1 MGGARFVTPPPPAAP
16 LPFSPWLRLAHDY
29 PVDESARHFAR
40 PCLGDHALHYFHE
53 GRGSY
58 LLRGESF
65 DIRPGAVFLVRP
77 GEAYQFT
84 LDPGARVTMYN
95 LHFDLTENELSRR
108 PFPVPPED
116 WRNKER
122 LPESLPPFQ
131 QLADRLEYE
140 RTFQRLLSAAA
151 RLGIAAELE
160 RKSLLLEL
168 FAMLYRN
175 LSLAPAHADRTLHRR
190 KVEAAIDELGR
201 NLAGTVRLA
210 ELAAKLEISR
220 ALLCRIFREA
230 TGVGIQ
236 RYFAGM
242 KFRAAQSE
250 LQSTRLPIKEVAAKY
265 GFSDV
270 HHFTR
275 RFRQITGMTPGEIRQ
290 K

>member
-1 MGGARFVTPPPPAAP
+1 MGESRFVTPPPPAAP

-29 PVDESARHFAR
+29 PVDQSARRFAR

-58 LLRGESF
+58 LLRNERF
-65 DIRPGAVFLVRP
+65 DIRPGTVFLVRP
-77 GEAYQFT
+77 GEAYEFT

-95 LHFDLTENELSRR
+95 LHFDLTENELSYR
-108 PFPVPPED
+108 PFPVAPED
-116 WRNKER
+116 WQYKER

-131 QLADRLEYE
+131 QLADRPEYE
-140 RTFQRLLSAAA
+140 QTFQRLLAAAA
-151 RLGIAAELE
+151 RLGTHAELE

-168 FAMLYRN
+168 FAILYRN
-175 LSLAPAHADRTLHRR
+175 LSLAPGHADRTMHRR
-190 KVEAAIDELGR
+190 KVETAIDELGR
-201 NLAGTVRLA
+201 NLSRNVPIA
-210 ELAAKLEISR
+210 ELAEKLEISR

-242 KFRAAQSE
+242 KFRAAQLE
-250 LQSTRLPIKEVAAKY
+250 LQSTRLPIKEIAAKY
-265 GFSDV
+265 GFPDG

-275 RFRQITGMTPGEIRQ
+275 RYRQITGTTPGEIRR

>member
-1 MGGARFVTPPPPAAP
+1 MGEPRFVTPPPPAAP
-16 LPFSPWLRLAHDY
+16 LPFSPWLRLAHDF
-29 PVDESARHFAR
+29 PVDESTRDFAR

-53 GRGSY
+53 GSGSY
-58 LLRGESF
+58 RLRGERF
-65 DIRPGAVFLVRP
+65 DIRPGTVFLVRP
-77 GEAYQFT
+77 GEAYEFT
-84 LDPGARVTMYN
+84 LEPGARVTMYN
-95 LHFDLTENELSRR
+95 LHFDLAENELSYR

-116 WRNKER
+116 WRDKPR

-131 QLADRLEYE
+131 QLADRQEYE
-140 RTFQRLLSAAA
+140 HIFQRLLSAAA
-151 RLGIAAELE
+151 RLGAAAELE
-160 RKSLLLEL
+160 RKSLLLEV
-168 FAMLYRN
+168 FAILYRN
-175 LSLAPAHADRTLHRR
+175 LSLAPAHADRTFHRR

-201 NLAGTVRLA
+201 NLAGTVRIA
-210 ELAAKLEISR
+210 ELAAKLGVSR

-242 KFRAAQSE
+242 KFRSAQLE
-250 LQSTRLPIKEVAAKY
+250 LQSTRLPIKEIAAKY

-275 RFRQITGMTPGEIRQ
+275 RFRQITGMTPGEIRR

>member
-1 MGGARFVTPPPPAAP
+1 MGDSRFVTPPPPATP

-29 PVDESARHFAR
+29 PVDQSARRFAR

-58 LLRGESF
+58 LLRNERF

-77 GEAYQFT
+77 GEAYEFT
-84 LDPGARVTMYN
+84 LAPDARVTMYN
-95 LHFDLTENELSRR
+95 LHFDLTENEFSYR
-108 PFPVPPED
+108 PFPVAPED
-116 WRNKER
+116 WRYKER

-131 QLADRLEYE
+131 QLADRPEYE
-140 RTFQRLLSAAA
+140 QTFQRLLAAAA
-151 RLGIAAELE
+151 RLGTGAELE

-168 FAMLYRN
+168 FAILYRN
-175 LSLAPAHADRTLHRR
+175 LALAPGHADRAMHRR

-201 NLAGTVRLA
+201 NLSRNVPIA
-210 ELAAKLEISR
+210 ELAEKLEISR

-242 KFRAAQSE
+242 KFRAAQLE
-250 LQSTRLPIKEVAAKY
+250 LQSTRLPIKEIAAKY

-275 RFRQITGMTPGEIRQ
+275 RFRQITGTTPGEIRR